1 MPKNSRIFTIAG
13 CNEIT
18 IISRSILEDE
28 PVYNCLKCG
37 GFLTRQYTPFGVQ
50 FNGKGFYSTDNKRV

>member
-1 MPKNSRIFTIAG
+1 MPQYEYKCFT

-18 IISRSILEDE
+18 VVSRSILENE
-28 PVYNCLKCG
+28 PQYNCSKCSEV
-37 GFLTRQYTPFGVQ
+37 LTRQYTTFGVQ